1 MNLKYIMFI
10 DFTNLNRNTSV
21 LHWGRED
28 RLQRRLQFFILFLML
43 SLFLVLLLRMHKTQ
57 SNKHLLLI
65 VT

>member
-1 MNLKYIMFI
+1 MNLKYIVFS
-10 DFTNLNRNTSV
+10 DFKNLNRSTSV

-28 RLQRRLQFFILFLML
+28 RLQRRLQLFILFLVL

>member
-1 MNLKYIMFI
+1 VNLKYIMFI

>member
-1 MNLKYIMFI
+1 VNLKYIMFI

-57 SNKHLLLI
+57 SNTYLLLI